1 VIVFVYVGY
10 SSALVSLTLPINNN
24 KKAIGVLT
32 DRVPAATHTIWHVSR
47 DEFLSLQYTTWHN
60 SQYKYNATWGMVELY
75 VGQHYQ
81 AHAARLLTPCSVQP
95 GLSCV
100 RLGYEK
106 SADLY

>member
-1 VIVFVYVGY
+1 
-10 SSALVSLTLPINNN
+10 
-24 KKAIGVLT
+24 
-32 DRVPAATHTIWHVSR
+32 
-47 DEFLSLQYTTWHN
+47 
-60 SQYKYNATWGMVELY
+60 MVELY